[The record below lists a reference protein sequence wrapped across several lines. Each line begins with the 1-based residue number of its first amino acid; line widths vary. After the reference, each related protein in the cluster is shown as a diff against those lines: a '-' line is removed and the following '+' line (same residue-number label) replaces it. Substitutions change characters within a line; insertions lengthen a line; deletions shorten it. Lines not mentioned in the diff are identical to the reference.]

1 MLINDESTSRLR
13 ESIISIPSSRVW
25 DKLCGVS
32 SDLTS
37 KFLQSYAILRNHLIS
52 V

>member
-13 ESIISIPSSRVW
+13 ESIPSSRVW